1 MRSSFNPNYTGTTT
15 KRYFI
20 TCDFHNYYPEAFV
33 VSERHKYVHVV
44 KITLIKTLEDGTLY
58 YPKNIILHADF
69 VQDADCLDHFICFC
83 NQINEHRKYEQFN
96 APKDFKMWLTDHEG
110 NEIKENDSSYTLIV
124 ELMLEY

>member
-20 TCDFHNYYPEAFV
+20 TNELHNWYPEGFV
-33 VSERHKYVHVV
+33 VSERHKYVHIV
-44 KITLIKTLEDGTLY
+44 KITLIQKLTDGSLY
-58 YPKNIILHADF
+58 YPKNVILHADF

-96 APKDFKMWLTDHEG
+96 APKDFTMWLTDHTGAKIELT
-110 NEIKENDSSYTLIV
+110 DDYTLIV

>member
-1 MRSSFNPNYTGTTT
+1 MRSSYNPNYTSEVI

-20 TCDFHNYYPEAFV
+20 TNELHNYYPEGFV
-33 VSERHKYVHVV
+33 VSGRHKYVHVV
-44 KITLIKTLEDGTLY
+44 KITLIQKLDDGSLY
-58 YPKNIILHADF
+58 YPKNIVLHADF

-96 APKDFKMWLTDHEG
+96 APKDFLMWLTDQDG
-110 NEIKENDSSYTLIV
+110 NNINLSDDYTLIV